1 MFHKKNGKSVN
12 GIMLISVM
20 PFGKYKGMALSEIV
34 TITEEKDEMTI
45 PRGKQYLKWICEQT
59 FPSQDLKDAIQP
71 YLTQE

>member
-12 GIMLISVM
+12 GVILISAM
-20 PFGKYKGMALSEIV
+20 PFGKYKSLKFSEIV
-34 TITEEKDEMTI
+34 KITEVKDEITI